1 MGPGTDFSD
10 VILYCA
16 PDYARASKQF
26 IINSQLGSLSYSLMS
41 GTTRF
46 VC

>member
-41 GTTRF
+41 GTTRS